1 MVVLLLMLLM
11 LLLLVLLLAVLLL
24 LLLVVVLLVELLL
37 TVLVLLL
44 VLLLLVLVLHLLLL
58 LLLLLLL
65 VPLVVLLPV
74 LFGDFLGSYFASPP
88 QEPSMDCAAW
98 SPLRVR
104 LEGHQVFFGLFGGAL
119 GLSVASFRLCGGY
132 FGSHGEHSGPLGA
145 KSEAIDQRDGDSS
158 WWSPPGAPE
167 RALAV
172 VMGLSRAALG
182 RSWDRL
188 GAFSGLCWGLLG
200 RP

>member
-11 LLLLVLLLAVLLL
+11 LLLLVLLPAVLL

-145 KSEAIDQRDGDSS
+145 KSEAIHQRGGSFMVV
-158 WWSPPGAPE
+158 SPW
-167 RALAV
+167 RLWNR
-172 VMGLSRAALG
+172 LSRL
-182 RSWDRL
+182 
-188 GAFSGLCWGLLG
+188 
-200 RP
+200 